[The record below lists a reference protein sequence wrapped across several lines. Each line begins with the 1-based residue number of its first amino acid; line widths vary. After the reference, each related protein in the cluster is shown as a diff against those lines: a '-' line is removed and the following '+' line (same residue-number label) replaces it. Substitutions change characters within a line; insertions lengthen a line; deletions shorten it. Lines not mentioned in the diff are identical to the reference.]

1 MTVCTLSFPNY
12 GPIISKLK
20 DNVERQ
26 KQFMKDTKANTPNFG
41 NLGKEEVDELKVG
54 YQFHQ
59 LIPVEIL
66 IMSMPVQSRLYK
78 YYTFILQNAAEKI
91 RQSLYD
97 PKKVSH
103 FHNQY

>member
-20 DNVERQ
+20 NNFNIQ
-26 KQFMKDTKANTPNFG
+26 KQFMKDTKAKPNFG

-66 IMSMPVQSRLYK
+66 K
-78 YYTFILQNAAEKI
+78 YVYARTIQI
-91 RQSLYD
+91 I
-97 PKKVSH
+97 
-103 FHNQY
+103 